1 MLTASRAARLALLG
15 SGLLMAGAT
24 SLAPATSAAPSGG
37 STIAAYSLAAPRV
50 TAASGLVARAVV
62 PAGANCPAL
71 AVVDG
76 RGLQAAVPMRE
87 RPRPQRTSPAF
98 DSITVCSVA
107 IPSGAVAASIQGRA
121 IPAQLPSH
129 VDRLA
134 LLGDSGCRIATREV
148 QDCSD
153 DSAWPLARISAAVAA
168 DQPDAIIFNG
178 DFFYREAACPAGQQP
193 ECGSSPPPV
202 TGMPF
207 TDSGYGW
214 IADALLPMAPM
225 LAAAPMIVTRG
236 NHEACYRAGNGF
248 FYLFDPR
255 DGTSDTCAPAPS
267 NGTLT
272 AAPTVPT
279 PTYAID
285 LAIAPGRTLRLA
297 VVDSA
302 GGHDS
307 EVDAYAAAQQ
317 VAYERAARLAAPR
330 TGRESWLLTH
340 RPIFGFV
347 TTEFAVP
354 GHPFVPWGS
363 ADQQAASWGLLE
375 PYQMVFSS
383 HEHVAMAVQIPG
395 QPGQLILGNAGT
407 LLDPATG
414 YPLPASGPNAV
425 PGQAYP
431 APSWAWVSHE
441 FGYAIARPQADAGAW
456 RLDMRKPSGSTFAR
470 CGLRARSLYCA
481 SAS

>member
-1 MLTASRAARLALLG
+1 MLSASRAARLALLG
-15 SGLLMAGAT
+15 TGLLMAGAT
-24 SLAPATSAAPSGG
+24 ALAPAASAAPSGG

-62 PAGANCPAL
+62 PAGAECPAL
-71 AVVDG
+71 DVADG
-76 RGLQAAVPMRE
+76 KGQQAAVPMRE
-87 RPRPQRTSPAF
+87 RPRPQRTAPAF
-98 DSITVCSVA
+98 DAITVCSVA
-107 IPSGAVAASIQGRA
+107 IPSGAVTASIHGRA
-121 IPAQLPSH
+121 IPARMPSRI
-129 VDRLA
+129 DRLA
-134 LLGDSGCRIATREV
+134 LLGDSGCRIASWGV

-153 DSAWPLARISAAVAA
+153 ESAWPLARISAAVAS

-178 DFFYREAACPAGQQP
+178 DFFYREAACPAGQQS

-202 TGMPF
+202 TGLPF
-207 TDSGYGW
+207 TDSAYGW
-214 IADALLPMAPM
+214 IADSLLPMAPM

-255 DGTSDTCAPAPS
+255 EGTSDTCAPVLS
-267 NGTLT
+267 EGTLT

-285 LAIAPGRTLRLA
+285 LAVAPDRTLRLA

-302 GGHDS
+302 GGNDVA
-307 EVDAYAAAQQ
+307 VDAYAAVQR
-317 VAYERAARLAAPR
+317 VAYERAARLTAPR
-330 TGRESWLLTH
+330 SGRESWLLTH
-340 RPIFGFV
+340 RPIFGIV
-347 TTEFAVP
+347 STDFAVP
-354 GHPFVPWGS
+354 GLPFLEWGS

-383 HEHVAMAVQIPG
+383 HQHIAMAVQIPG

-414 YPLPASGPNAV
+414 YPLPAAGPKAV

-431 APSWAWVSHE
+431 APSWAWVSDE

-456 RLDMRKPSGSTFAR
+456 RLDMRDASGSTFAR

-481 SAS
+481 SGS